1 MQNGVG
7 FTKEEWFAH
16 PENIEGVPADLAASV
31 TGAATEHVKDM
42 ARLVMVS
49 IWISRGEHLD

>member
-49 IWISRGEHLD
+49 IWD